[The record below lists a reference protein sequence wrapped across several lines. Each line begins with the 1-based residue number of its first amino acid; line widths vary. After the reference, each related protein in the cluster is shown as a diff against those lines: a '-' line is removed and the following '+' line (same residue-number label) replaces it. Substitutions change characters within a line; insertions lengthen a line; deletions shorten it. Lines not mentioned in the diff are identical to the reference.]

1 MYIPA
6 TSTNTPAYYVLYIST
21 AIAPIPACIIYMYVL
36 YNYTSQLLSLTHRMA
51 TTVWRTGVC
60 RVAATWL
67 PPLVPRAT
75 RPRRTASAP
84 ACPTWTPLHALH
96 HCQDST
102 SGTSITSS
110 TRLKRQHY
118 QRWVYIHVY
127 YILLCSC
134 MSAPGSSL

>member
-1 MYIPA
+1 MYMCIPA
-6 TSTNTPAYYVLYIST
+6 TSTNTPAYYDCIIYLDCQCYYT
-21 AIAPIPACIIYMYVL
+21 CIIYMYVL
-36 YNYTSQLLSLTHRMA
+36 YNYTSRLLSFMYRTA
-51 TTVWRTGVC
+51 TTAWRTGVC

-84 ACPTWTPLHALH
+84 VYPTWTPPHALH
-96 HCQDST
+96 HCRDST

-118 QRWVYIHVY
+118 QRWVYIH
-127 YILLCSC
+127 L
-134 MSAPGSSL
+134 SLY